1 MDIKSKQAAKKTK
14 TDTQADKK
22 RNDFLI
28 KYFKFII
35 LAVVIVIFAGS
46 YVFLLKAKYDQIV
59 FAAEESGVGSQDEYQ
74 KQLRRL
80 GELRRLE
87 AAYKDLSEKDV
98 EKINTFLPNETRP
111 EDLLAQ
117 MEAIILK
124 NGLILKKLSVES
136 VGEKNQKSL
145 NISEGEAGNN
155 QVNMTPADVGK
166 IKISMDVG
174 GTDYERFKSLLSIFE
189 NNLRLIDIEELSFS
203 PSDKSTHLSMVTY
216 YFKK

>member
-1 MDIKSKQAAKKTK
+1 MDTTKKTVK
-14 TDTQADKK
+14 KLRTDSQADKK

-35 LAVVIVIFAGS
+35 LVVIVAILAGS
-46 YVFLLKAKYDQIV
+46 YVFLLKAKYDQIIL
-59 FAAEESGVGSQDEYQ
+59 AIEESGASNQDEYQ
-74 KQLRRL
+74 NQLKRL

-87 AAYKDLSEKDV
+87 TAYEDLGKKDI
-98 EKINTFLPNETRP
+98 EKINTFLPDETKP
-111 EDLLAQ
+111 ENLLAQ

-124 NGLILKKLSVES
+124 NGLILKKLSVEP

-145 NISEGEAGNN
+145 NIAEGEISNA
-155 QVNMTPADVGK
+155 QASEASASVGK
-166 IKISMDVG
+166 IRISMDVG
-174 GTDYERFKSLLSIFE
+174 GTDYERFKSLLSVFE